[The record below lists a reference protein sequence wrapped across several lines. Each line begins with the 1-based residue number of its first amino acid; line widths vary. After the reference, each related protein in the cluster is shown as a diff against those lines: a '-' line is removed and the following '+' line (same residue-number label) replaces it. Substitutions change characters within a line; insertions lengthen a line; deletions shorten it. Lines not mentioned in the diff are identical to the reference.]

1 MIIELLKEYTFG
13 AKEKAIG
20 TRLEVTNGLASELIK
35 KKVAKE
41 ILKQDFDIEEALK
54 NIDNKKTKKEN
65 KDVILQNN
73 KSGEA
78 PDTKDNK

>member
-73 KSGEA
+73 ESDEA
-78 PDTKDNK
+78 SDTKDNK